1 MSSCSLVLGFELILI
16 PFSHFDVGEIDP
28 NPFLKIISSD
38 VSKRTTHHT
47 SSRARTSTQPTE
59 NTRVIASTAQHTHT
73 ITSTYTHTIT
83 RTCTAH
89 TQAHSHAHAQIT
101 RTCTSAITRAQRRY
115 LLRSLVNFL
124 LLFLL
129 NFLFFVFLSQIMLW
143 YIVTKILSFSKVSF
157 LVNIYFI

>member
-59 NTRVIASTAQHTHT
+59 NTRVIAST
-73 ITSTYTHTIT
+73 YTHTIT

-89 TQAHSHAHAQIT
+89 TQAQSHAHAQVHKHAQ
-101 RTCTSAITRAQRRY
+101 SHAHAQAQSHAHNVAI
-115 LLRSLVNFL
+115 
-124 LLFLL
+124 
-129 NFLFFVFLSQIMLW
+129 FFVRLLIF
-143 YIVTKILSFSKVSF
+143 FSCS
-157 LVNIYFI
+157 Y